1 MQNLKHVD
9 LEELKQ
15 PKRSLFQRIKE
26 CFLIDKD
33 KCFEEN
39 KNEKGICYGLYG
51 GDRGTE
57 YHCYDCVDC
66 PHLTIY
72 SKKQ

>member
-1 MQNLKHVD
+1 MITLK
-9 LEELKQ
+9 KK
-15 PKRSLFQRIKE
+15 KRSLWQRIKE

-51 GDRGTE
+51 WKFNPYTKENFGVEIFCEDP
-57 YHCYDCVDC
+57 YSYDDDEDEDD
-66 PHLTIY
+66 
-72 SKKQ
+72 

>member
-1 MQNLKHVD
+1 MITLK
-9 LEELKQ
+9 KK
-15 PKRSLFQRIKE
+15 KRSLWQRIKE

-57 YHCYDCVDC
+57 YHCYQCADC

-72 SKKQ
+72 VKKS